1 LSDLATDLDVS
12 PDIILKLI
20 SQERDLALL
29 SQDGSDV
36 IPKNEHDAIVER
48 LQQSLYRGIFS
59 KHEFESQ
66 NNVDS
71 KSLRSVLRDLEPQL
85 VYHDDLL
92 CTPVYEK
99 ELCLQALDLIDRVVN
114 NIR

>member
-1 LSDLATDLDVS
+1 
-12 PDIILKLI
+12 LKLI

-29 SQDGSDV
+29 SKDGSDV
-36 IPKNEHDAIVER
+36 IPKNEHDAIVEK
-48 LQQSLYRGIFS
+48 LQQSLHGGIFS

-66 NNVDS
+66 NNVDF
-71 KSLRSVLRDLEPQL
+71 KSLRAVLRDLEPQL

-99 ELCLQALDLIDRVVN
+99 ELSLQALDLMNRAVDNTR
-114 NIR
+114 